1 MSRLNTISAMSA
13 IMALVLI
20 AGPSQANAALLRSP
34 WDEPMSAHESDAF
47 TCPAVPHLPV
57 AIEAG
62 DYYADAAHSIVDP
75 IRKKAYDAATG
86 SLHAAMRNVSEMA
99 DRYQASGDQAEADCA
114 AHFLDGFAASGA
126 LSGAT
131 ATNQAVYV
139 QGWVLG
145 SFAITWLKIRSDHN
159 ISTEERGRI
168 TTWLADVAS
177 KNIAYYR
184 QRNDT
189 SDGRNNHRY
198 WAGLST
204 MAAGIAANREDLFNW
219 GVDSFK
225 IGAVQIGPD
234 GTLPLEMER
243 KSRALHYHIFAAAP
257 LVTMAELAAA
267 NSVDLY
273 AINDNGVSRLV
284 RKIVA
289 GIDDPS
295 SFTSAAGAQQE
306 PMHLH
311 AEDLAWAAP
320 LERRF
325 PDPALGTLLKE
336 LPSHSMLYLG
346 GLPPK

>member
-1 MSRLNTISAMSA
+1 MSA
-13 IMALVLI
+13 ITALVLI
-20 AGPSQANAALLRSP
+20 AGLSQANAADLRSP
-34 WDEPMSAHESDAF
+34 WDEPVSAHKSETF
-47 TCPAVPHLPV
+47 TCPVPPRLPLS
-57 AIEAG
+57 IEAG
-62 DYYADAAHSIVDP
+62 DYYADPAHSIVDP
-75 IRKKAYDAATG
+75 IRKKAYDQATG
-86 SLHAAMRNVSEMA
+86 SLHAAMRSASEMA
-99 DRYQASGDQAEADCA
+99 DRYQAGGGHAEADCA
-114 AHFLDGFAASGA
+114 AHFLDGFATSGA
-126 LSGAT
+126 LTGAT

-145 SFAITWLKIRSDHN
+145 SFAITWLKIRSEQN
-159 ISTEERGRI
+159 ISTEERVRI

-177 KNIAYYR
+177 KNIAYYGR
-184 QRNDT
+184 RDDT

-198 WAGLST
+198 WAGLSA
-204 MAAGIAANREDLFNW
+204 MAAGIAASRKDLFDW

-225 IGAVQIGPD
+225 IGAMQIGPD
-234 GTLPLEMER
+234 GTLPLEMKR

-267 NSVDLY
+267 NGVDLY
-273 AINDNGVSRLV
+273 EINDKGLSRLT

-289 GIDDPS
+289 GIADPS

-320 LERRF
+320 IERRY
-325 PDPALGTLLKE
+325 PDPALDALLKT
-336 LPSHSMLYLG
+336 LTSRSMLYLG